1 MKAVKKDVLPSW
13 KVIILWNL
21 VCLIPCG
28 YAYYRD
34 YIAPAKAE
42 QAVEMVLEVSIE
54 SLWVDEGTEYEKA
67 LPTPT
72 KAVSSAKNK

>member
-1 MKAVKKDVLPSW
+1 MKKKRNALPSW
-13 KVIILWNL
+13 KAIFLLQILW
-21 VCLIPCG
+21 LIPCG

-54 SLWVDEGTEYEKA
+54 PLWKDE
-67 LPTPT
+67 
-72 KAVSSAKNK
+72 